1 MLLIHHIPRPKVQEE
16 QIHLALILN
25 HDHIWKSSYRPKPR
39 AVRKQRQQIV
49 SRNRAT
55 HASHPEVLNKH
66 PVGPWPAVRPVFS
79 VFYILSCGPLQNS
92 GDVSL
97 YIHIYIYPYIYISF
111 ALSLDLF
118 IYVTYIYIYIYS
130 VYVCAHACVD
140 VCESSVT

>member
-79 VFYILSCGPLQNS
+79 VFYIYIVLRPLAEFRRCLS
-92 GDVSL
+92 
-97 YIHIYIYPYIYISF
+97 IY
-111 ALSLDLF
+111 
-118 IYVTYIYIYIYS
+118 TYIYIYISIYIYLS
-130 VYVCAHACVD
+130 LSLWIYLYM
-140 VCESSVT
+140 

>member
-1 MLLIHHIPRPKVQEE
+1 M
-16 QIHLALILN
+16 
-25 HDHIWKSSYRPKPR
+25 
-39 AVRKQRQQIV
+39 

-97 YIHIYIYPYIYISF
+97 YIHIYIHIYISF

-118 IYVTYIYIYIYS
+118 IYVTYIYIYI
-130 VYVCAHACVD
+130 VCMCVHMLVWTFVRARSRD
-140 VCESSVT
+140 TF

>member
-97 YIHIYIYPYIYISF
+97 YIYTYIYIHIYIYIFRSLSGFIYICN
-111 ALSLDLF
+111 
-118 IYVTYIYIYIYS
+118 VYIYS

>member
-16 QIHLALILN
+16 RIHLALILN

-79 VFYILSCGPLQNS
+79 VFCIVLRALAEFRRCLSI
-92 GDVSL
+92 
-97 YIHIYIYPYIYISF
+97 YTHIYIYPYIYIY
-111 ALSLDLF
+111 LSLSLW
-118 IYVTYIYIYIYS
+118 IYIFIFFCNVYLFFCVYIC
-130 VYVCAHACVD
+130 VCTCL
-140 VCESSVT
+140 CGRL

>member
-97 YIHIYIYPYIYISF
+97 YIYTYIYPYIYIFRS
-111 ALSLDLF
+111 LSGF
-118 IYVTYIYIYIYS
+118 IYICNVYIYI
-130 VYVCAHACVD
+130 VCMCVHMLVWTFVRARSRD
-140 VCESSVT
+140 TF

>member
-79 VFYILSCGPLQNS
+79 VFYILSCGSLQNS

-97 YIHIYIYPYIYISF
+97 YIHIYIYPYIYIFRS
-111 ALSLDLF
+111 LSGF
-118 IYVTYIYIYIYS
+118 IYICNVYIYI
-130 VYVCAHACVD
+130 VCMCVHMLVWTFVRARSRD
-140 VCESSVT
+140 TF